1 MTTSVPVGPS
11 GHPGNNAPPRRRRRA
26 LRILAV
32 ILAAIVLLVVLAPT
46 ILSLGVFR
54 GMILARATAD
64 LPARIAV
71 DGWSLGW
78 LGPQEV
84 RGLSVETADGEKVA
98 RADRVALEQG
108 LLGLLWDRS
117 RIGAVR
123 LEEGEVWLAGVGK
136 LKDAIAAM
144 PPKPKPPGPP
154 RPEEPP
160 TLPAAVHLKHIFL
173 RGDKFVVHVEQAD
186 LEPQAGSAGDHVQA
200 SLLVQSGGMGGLGG
214 KAAIGLDLE
223 GLRADWRGWDALGI
237 AGTLK
242 TERLPVAAILGLA
255 AELRKIGTL
264 PIFHIFRRKNGENGK
279 RPHFPWEGWLA
290 TSADFR
296 RERNGA
302 LSADIAC
309 EGDGLILT
317 GQPLKGDRVTLK
329 TLHLDAK
336 ASYATDRLAI
346 DRLNFKC
353 PVAEAEAR
361 GYLTMASAAGEPP
374 TGNLTGRLSA
384 DLAPLANMLRNTLNL
399 QKDITVDSGRLAAA
413 VEIKADDKTASLRT
427 TAQVTDLRGRRG
439 SQAIT
444 LSQVSLVA
452 DVDRDRVAWATVAVQ
467 RDVAALARSLRVNQ
481 LYLAAPFGTLQA
493 RGRME
498 SFILDAKFDLT
509 KTTAEV
515 GQFIDLEGRAAQG
528 SAAVHLESQG
538 DFEKGVQVAGRL
550 DLANVNLSLG
560 AGRTWQEPQGSVALA
575 AALSFDAA
583 RELAAVSLTSLA
595 VEATTAR
602 LAAKGDY
609 RRLPGPAVF
618 TGEASAA
625 GEVSRAAG
633 LADVVLAVGRRGGPP
648 GKQTAGAAGAANSQ
662 PILPAILG
670 RLAGAGGQPAE
681 GQWTLQVQAANS
693 DGKTKAEFQTEVTG
707 LSAALGPQGAA
718 PTRID
723 NLLITG
729 SAQQAEGGPWQVE
742 VKDLRLAA
750 PDVAIAASGTVTLP
764 AAGGAA
770 PTAGGAGLA
779 TATPPQAGTWAVSG
793 KLTGEGGVAQTLS
806 LADGPLALMV
816 DAAPPPAGA
825 QYGPVRAAAGN
836 PSGIRSARD
845 FVHRLSAAGASP
857 AQGRW
862 KLSATAEG
870 ATGKTKAEFQTEVTG
885 LAMLLDPKH
894 TRPLSVASASA
905 TGTAEQ
911 DEAGAWHVVLTDCRA
926 AAPEIAFAARADVML
941 PPDFSTSALTGS
953 AAAQANV
960 NLAALTQ
967 TLRSFGIMIMPEGT
981 ETSGSATV
989 VLSAK
994 TGADRRI
1001 EAGATLKAADLAVAW
1016 AEDRRFAQ
1024 PSLNVAVTAAAV
1036 RDARGA
1042 ITEVN
1047 VTQWTVEAPAGR
1059 LEGAAAL
1066 KPSGNTWAYRVTA
1079 AGEGDVALLA
1089 QTVASATGGK
1099 AQAIR
1104 GRWKIAR
1111 GALDAGPAGQVI
1123 DLAASATDLVVPP
1136 ESGSSA
1142 AREFRLADV
1151 TLDAAAAV
1159 APDGGIDVKRA
1170 TVVGPGLTV
1179 KAAGTA
1185 RLPQTPG
1192 GAVAADG
1199 TVVLKADLAE
1209 LAKVLQ
1215 PFGLLAPE
1223 SRLAGTADFDGKVAS
1238 EASGIGGSG
1247 ALAVTGLD
1255 VSLAE
1260 AGIVLKEPQAALP
1273 LTVRYA
1279 SREKR
1284 WTAAIAGLSSALAKG
1299 NVSGSWTEAAS
1310 APAIQVDCNVAIDG
1324 AKLTAA
1330 LGKNLPAGLA
1340 LSGPWRVAAR
1350 VAGPLPS
1357 AGPWNQRIAGLAGDG
1372 TIGVATF
1379 QYEKLSGGNG
1389 TIRWRLAGGVIS
1401 IADPAQPSP
1410 LVLAGGRMNLAAR
1423 VDLRGPVARLVI
1435 PQALRLLEDVP
1446 LSDPGVQDYVKFGS
1460 AVLAGSVNP
1469 QGRLGL
1475 EIDSLDLPL
1484 AAAEKN
1490 KAVGTGRFWID
1501 RFQTQLSGPL
1511 ATFLASYGTPSQ
1523 SPVQKFGPVLV
1534 RLEGGVLRIS
1544 EHSLLLSQDT
1554 TLLFHGNI
1562 GLDRQLDFEVNF
1574 PLSAKMLARFG
1585 ASTSA
1590 MPYLVDQK
1598 ISVPLTGTLDKMH
1611 LDDRVV
1617 AKRLGE
1623 MALEALKRRAVQ
1635 ELGNLL
1641 RDSLKLKK

>member
-1 MTTSVPVGPS
+1 MTTRIPVGPS
-11 GHPGNNAPPRRRRRA
+11 GHPGDDAPPRRRRRA
-26 LRILAV
+26 LRILAI
-32 ILAAIVLLVVLAPT
+32 ILAAIVLLVALAPT
-46 ILSLGVFR
+46 ILSLGLFR

-98 RADRVALEQG
+98 RADLVALEQG

-144 PPKPKPPGPP
+144 PPKPKPPEPP

-160 TLPAAVHLKHIFL
+160 TLPAAVHLKHVFL
-173 RGDKFVVHVEQAD
+173 HGDKFAVHMEQAD
-186 LEPQAGSAGDHVQA
+186 LEPQAGAAGDHVQA
-200 SLLVQSGGMGGLGG
+200 SLLVQSGGMGGMGG

-242 TERLPVAAILGLA
+242 TERLPAAAILGLA
-255 AELRKIGTL
+255 AELGTNL
-264 PIFHIFRRKNGENGK
+264 DG
-279 RPHFPWEGWLA
+279 EGWLA

-302 LSADIAC
+302 LSADIVC

-317 GQPLKGDRVTLK
+317 GQPLKGDRVALE

-336 ASYATDRLAI
+336 ASYDTDRLEI

-399 QKDITVDSGRLAAA
+399 QKDITVDAGRLEAAL
-413 VEIKADDKTASLRT
+413 EIKADEKTASLRT

-452 DVDRDRVAWATVAVQ
+452 DVDRERPAPGVAVQ
-467 RDVAALARSLRVNQ
+467 RDVVALARSLRVNQ
-481 LYLAAPFGTLQA
+481 LYLAAPLGTLQA

-528 SAAVHLESQG
+528 SAIVHLESQG

-583 RELAAVSLTSLA
+583 RELAAVSVTSVT

-633 LADVVLAVGRRGGPP
+633 LADVVLAVGRLGDSVAWA
-648 GKQTAGAAGAANSQ
+648 TAAGTANSRG
-662 PILPAILG
+662 ILPAILG
-670 RLAGAGGQPAE
+670 RLAGAGGKPAE
-681 GQWTLQVQAANS
+681 GQWTLQARAANS

-718 PTRID
+718 QTRID
-723 NLLITG
+723 NLIILG

-750 PDVAIAASGTVTLP
+750 PDLAIAASGTVTLP
-764 AAGGAA
+764 AAPAAMPAAGGAA
-770 PTAGGAGLA
+770 MPAAGGAAGGPVAWA
-779 TATPPQAGTWAVSG
+779 TAWAVSG

-825 QYGPVRAAAGN
+825 QYGPVRAAASK
-836 PSGIRSARD
+836 PSGIQSARD

-870 ATGKTKAEFQTEVTG
+870 ATGKTKAEFQSEVTG
-885 LAMLLDPKH
+885 LALLLDPKH
-894 TRPLSVASASA
+894 ARPLSVASASA

-911 DEAGAWHVVLTDCRA
+911 TEAGAWHVVLTDCRS

-960 NLAALTQ
+960 NLAAMTQ
-967 TLRSFGIMIMPEGT
+967 TLRSFGVMPEGT

-994 TGADRRI
+994 AGADRRI
-1001 EAGATLKAADLAVAW
+1001 EAGATVKAADLAVAW

-1284 WTAAIAGLSSALAKG
+1284 WTAALAGISSTLARG
-1299 NVSGSWTEAAS
+1299 NASGSWTESAAG
-1310 APAIQVDCNVAIDG
+1310 PAIQGECDLAIDG
-1324 AKLTAA
+1324 AQLTAA
-1330 LGKNLPAGLA
+1330 LGKNLPPGLR

-1350 VAGPLPS
+1350 AAGPLPP

-1379 QYEKLSGGNG
+1379 QYEKLSGGSG
-1389 TIRWRLAGGVIS
+1389 TIRWRLASGVIS

-1410 LVLAGGRMNLAAR
+1410 LVLAGGKLNLAAR

-1460 AVLAGSVNP
+1460 AVLAASVNP
-1469 QGRLGL
+1469 EGRLGM
-1475 EIDSLDLPL
+1475 EINSLDLPL

-1501 RFQTQLSGPL
+1501 NFQTQLSGPL
-1511 ATFLASYGTPSQ
+1511 ATFLASYGTPTQ

-1562 GLDRQLDFEVNF
+1562 GLDRQMDFEVNF
-1574 PLSAKMLARFG
+1574 PLSEKMLARFG

>member
-1 MTTSVPVGPS
+1 MTTHNTAGPS
-11 GHPGNNAPPRRRRRA
+11 GQGGAAAPRRPGRRA
-26 LRILAV
+26 LRILAI
-32 ILAAIVLLVVLAPT
+32 ILAAIVLVVALAPT
-46 ILSLGVFR
+46 ILSLGLFK

-71 DGWSLGW
+71 QGWSLGW
-78 LGPQEV
+78 LGSQEV

-98 RADRVALEQG
+98 RADRVALDQG
-108 LLGLLWDRS
+108 LLSLLWDRS

-123 LEEGEVWLAGVGK
+123 LEGGEVWLVGVSK
-136 LKDAIAAM
+136 LQEAIAAM
-144 PPKPKPPGPP
+144 PPKPKPPEPP

-160 TLPAAVHLKHIFL
+160 TLPAAVHLKDVLL
-173 RGDKFVVHVEQAD
+173 RGDKFAVQVEQAD

-200 SLLVQSGGMGGLGG
+200 SLLVQWGGRGG
-214 KAAIGLDLE
+214 KAVIGLDLE
-223 GLRADWRGWDALGI
+223 GLRADWRGWEALGV

-255 AELRKIGTL
+255 AQLGTNL
-264 PIFHIFRRKNGENGK
+264 DG
-279 RPHFPWEGWLA
+279 EGWLA
-290 TSADFR
+290 TSGDFR
-296 RERNGA
+296 RGRNGA
-302 LSADIAC
+302 LSADITC
-309 EGDGLILT
+309 DGDGLIVT
-317 GQPLKGDRVTLK
+317 GQPLKGDRVALE
-329 TLHLDAK
+329 TLHLDAN
-336 ASYATDRLAI
+336 ASYATDRLEI

-353 PVAEAEAR
+353 PVAEAKAR

-374 TGNLTGRLSA
+374 TGNLTGHVGA
-384 DLAPLANMLRNTLNL
+384 DLAPLANMLRHTLAL
-399 QKDITVDSGRLAAA
+399 QKDITVDDGRLEAA
-413 VEIKADDKTASLRT
+413 VEIKSDDKTAALRT
-427 TAQVTDLRGRRG
+427 TTKVTGLRGRRG
-439 SQAIT
+439 NQAIT
-444 LSQVSLVA
+444 LSEWSLVA
-452 DVDRDRVAWATVAVQ
+452 DVDRERPAAGAPPQ
-467 RDVAALARSLRVNQ
+467 RDVMALARSLRVNQ
-481 LYLAAPFGTLQA
+481 LYLVAGFGTLQA

-528 SAAVHLESQG
+528 SAVLHLESQG

-550 DLANVNLSLG
+550 DLADVALVLG
-560 AGRTWQEPQGSVALA
+560 AGRTWQEPQGSVTLA

-583 RELAAVSLTSLA
+583 RELAAVSVTNLA

-633 LADVVLAVGRRGGPP
+633 LADVVLAAMSAGESPGAKKAAPAEGPDP
-648 GKQTAGAAGAANSQ
+648 QR
-662 PILPAILG
+662 ILAVLLA
-670 RLAGAGGQPAE
+670 RLAGTGRKPAE
-681 GQWTLQVQAANS
+681 GQWTLQAQAANT
-693 DGKTKAEFQTEVTG
+693 DGKTLAAVLRAEVTG

-729 SAQQAEGGPWQVE
+729 SVQQAEGGPWQVE

-750 PDVAIAASGTVTLP
+750 PEVAIAASGTVTLP
-764 AAGGAA
+764 AAPAA
-770 PTAGGAGLA
+770 TPTAGGTVPPAGAAGLA
-779 TATPPQAGTWAVSG
+779 TASPRQAGPWAVSG

-806 LADGPLALMV
+806 LADGPLALLV
-816 DAAPPPAGA
+816 DAALPPAA
-825 QYGPVRAAAGN
+825 AAAGG

-845 FVHRLSAAGASP
+845 FVRRLSAAGASP

-870 ATGKTKAEFQTEVTG
+870 ATGKTNAEFQTEVTG

-894 TRPLSVASASA
+894 ARPFAVASASA

-911 DEAGAWHVVLTDCRA
+911 DAAGAWHVVLTDCRA
-926 AAPEIAFAARADVML
+926 AAPEIALAARADVTL

-960 NLAALTQ
+960 NLAAMTQ
-967 TLRSFGIMIMPEGT
+967 TLRSFGIMPEGT
-981 ETSGSATV
+981 AAAGSATV

-994 TGADRRI
+994 GGADRRI
-1001 EAGATLKAADLAVAW
+1001 EAVATVKAADFAIAW

-1024 PSLNVAVTAAAV
+1024 PSLDAAVTATAA
-1036 RDARGA
+1036 RDDKGA
-1042 ITEVN
+1042 LTEVN
-1047 VTQWTVEAPAGR
+1047 VTQWTVEAAAGR

-1089 QTVASATGGK
+1089 QTVAAATGGK

-1111 GALDAGPAGQVI
+1111 GAFDIGPAGQII

-1136 ESGSSA
+1136 ESGSIA
-1142 AREFRLADV
+1142 AKEFRLADV
-1151 TLDAAAAV
+1151 TLDAAATV

-1170 TVVGPGLTV
+1170 TLIGPGLTA

-1192 GAVAADG
+1192 GTVAADG
-1199 TVVLKADLAE
+1199 TVGLKADLAE

-1247 ALAVTGLD
+1247 TLAVTGLD

-1284 WTAAIAGLSSALAKG
+1284 WTAALAGLSSALAKG
-1299 NVSGSWTEAAS
+1299 NASGSWTEAA
-1310 APAIQVDCNVAIDG
+1310 AGPAIQGECDLTLDG
-1324 AKLTAA
+1324 ERLTEA
-1330 LGKNLPAGLA
+1330 LGKNLPAGLR

-1350 VAGPLPS
+1350 VAGPLPP
-1357 AGPWNQRIAGLAGDG
+1357 AGAWNQRIAGLAGDG
-1372 TIGVATF
+1372 TLGVAAF
-1379 QYEKLSGGNG
+1379 QYEKLAGGNG
-1389 TIRWRLAGGVIS
+1389 TLRWRLADGVIS
-1401 IADPAQPSP
+1401 IADPAQPNQ

-1475 EIDSLDLPL
+1475 EISSLDLPL

-1490 KAVGTGRFWID
+1490 KIIGAGRFWID
-1501 RFQTQLSGPL
+1501 NFQTQLSGPL
-1511 ATFLASYGTPSQ
+1511 ATFLASYGTPTQ

-1554 TLLFHGNI
+1554 TLLFRGNI
-1562 GLDRQLDFEVNF
+1562 GLDRQMDFEVNV
-1574 PLSAKMLARFG
+1574 PLSEKMLARFG

-1635 ELGNLL
+1635 EFGNLL
-1641 RDSLKLKK
+1641 RDGLKPKK

>member
-1 MTTSVPVGPS
+1 MTTRIPAGPS
-11 GHPGNNAPPRRRRRA
+11 GHPGDDAPPRRRRRA
-26 LRILAV
+26 LRILAI

-46 ILSLGVFR
+46 ILSLGVFK

-98 RADRVALEQG
+98 RTDRVALDQG
-108 LLGLLWDRS
+108 LLSLLWNRS

-144 PPKPKPPGPP
+144 PPKPKPPGPAQ
-154 RPEEPP
+154 PEEPP

-173 RGDKFVVHVEQAD
+173 HGDKFAVQVEQAD

-200 SLLVQSGGMGGLGG
+200 SLLVQSGGLGG

-223 GLRADWRGWDALGI
+223 GLRADWRGWDALGV

-255 AELRKIGTL
+255 AELGTSL
-264 PIFHIFRRKNGENGK
+264 EG
-279 RPHFPWEGWLA
+279 EGWLA
-290 TSADFR
+290 TSAAFQ

-317 GQPLKGDRVTLK
+317 GRPLKGDRVTLK
-329 TLHLDAK
+329 TLHLDTK

-399 QKDITVDSGRLAAA
+399 QKDITVDSGRLEAT
-413 VEIKADDKTASLRT
+413 VEIKSDDKTASLRT
-427 TAQVTDLRGRRG
+427 TTQVTDLRGRRG
-439 SQAIT
+439 GQAIT

-452 DVDRDRVAWATVAVQ
+452 NVDRERPAPGAAAQ
-467 RDVAALARSLRVNQ
+467 RDIVALARSLRVNQ
-481 LYLAAPFGTLQA
+481 LYLAAPFGTVQA

-528 SAAVHLESQG
+528 SAALHLESKG

-550 DLANVNLSLG
+550 DLADVALVLG
-560 AGRTWQEPQGSVALA
+560 AGHTWQEPHGSVALA

-583 RELAAVSLTSLA
+583 RELAAVSLTSLT

-633 LADVVLAVGRRGGPP
+633 LADVVLAVAGPGRSP
-648 GKQTAGAAGAANSQ
+648 GKQTAGAAGVANSRG
-662 PILPAILG
+662 ILPALLG
-670 RLAGAGGQPAE
+670 RLAGDGGKPAE
-681 GQWTLQVQAANS
+681 GQWTLQAQAANA
-693 DGKTKAEFQTEVTG
+693 DGKTLAAVLHAEVTG

-718 PTRID
+718 QTRID
-723 NLLITG
+723 NLIITA
-729 SAQQAEGGPWQVE
+729 SARQAEGGPWQVE
-742 VKDLRLAA
+742 VKELRLAA

-764 AAGGAA
+764 AAPAA
-770 PTAGGAGLA
+770 PPAGGAGLA

-825 QYGPVRAAAGN
+825 AAGN

-870 ATGKTKAEFQTEVTG
+870 ATGRTKTEFQTEVTG

-894 TRPLSVASASA
+894 ARPLSVASASA

-911 DEAGAWHVVLTDCRA
+911 DEAGAWHVVLTDCRG

-960 NLAALTQ
+960 NLAAMMQ
-967 TLRSFGIMIMPEGT
+967 TLRSFGVMPEGT

-994 TGADRRI
+994 AGADRRI
-1001 EAGATLKAADLAVAW
+1001 EAGATVKAADLAVAW
-1016 AEDRRFAQ
+1016 AEDRKVTQ
-1024 PSLNVAVTAAAV
+1024 PSLIAAVTAAAA
-1036 RDARGA
+1036 RDDKGA
-1042 ITEVN
+1042 LTEVN

-1089 QTVASATGGK
+1089 QTVAAATGGK

-1104 GRWKIAR
+1104 GRWKISR
-1111 GALDAGPAGQVI
+1111 GAIDAGPAGQVI

-1151 TLDAAAAV
+1151 SIDAAAAV

-1170 TVVGPGLTV
+1170 TVAGPGLTV

-1185 RLPQTPG
+1185 RLPQAPG
-1192 GAVAADG
+1192 GALAADG
-1199 TVVLKADLAE
+1199 TVLLKADLAE

-1299 NVSGSWTEAAS
+1299 NISGSWTESAS

-1324 AKLTAA
+1324 ERLTAA
-1330 LGKNLPAGLA
+1330 LGKNLPQGLR
-1340 LSGPWRVAAR
+1340 LSGPWRVAGRA
-1350 VAGPLPS
+1350 AGPLPS

-1389 TIRWRLAGGVIS
+1389 TIRWRLASGVIS

-1423 VDLRGPVARLVI
+1423 VDLKGPVARLVI

-1511 ATFLASYGTPSQ
+1511 ATFLASYGTPTQ

-1574 PLSAKMLARFG
+1574 PLSEKMLARYG
-1585 ASTSA
+1585 AGTKA

-1641 RDSLKLKK
+1641 RDSLKPKK

>member
-1 MTTSVPVGPS
+1 MTTSNTAGPS
-11 GHPGNNAPPRRRRRA
+11 GHPGDDAPPRRRRRA
-26 LRILAV
+26 LRIL
-32 ILAAIVLLVVLAPT
+32 IIIPAAIVLLVVLAPT
-46 ILSLGVFR
+46 ILSLGPFK

-78 LGPQEV
+78 LGSQEG

-98 RADRVALEQG
+98 RADLVALDQG
-108 LLGLLWDRS
+108 LLSLLWDRS

-144 PPKPKPPGPP
+144 PPKPKPPEPP

-160 TLPAAVHLKHIFL
+160 TLPAAVHLKHVFL
-173 RGDKFVVHVEQAD
+173 RGDKFAVQVEQAD

-200 SLLVQSGGMGGLGG
+200 SLMVESGGLGG
-214 KAAIGLDLE
+214 KAEIGLDLE
-223 GLRADWRGWDALGI
+223 GLRADWRGWDALGV

-255 AELRKIGTL
+255 AELGTNL
-264 PIFHIFRRKNGENGK
+264 DG
-279 RPHFPWEGWLA
+279 EGWLA
-290 TSADFR
+290 TSGTFR
-296 RERNGA
+296 RGRNGA
-302 LSADIAC
+302 LSADITTC
-309 EGDGLILT
+309 EGDGLIVT
-317 GQPLKGDRVTLK
+317 GQPLKGDRVTLEV
-329 TLHLDAK
+329 LHLDAK
-336 ASYATDRLAI
+336 ASYAADRLEI

-353 PVAEAEAR
+353 PVAEAKAR

-374 TGNLTGRLSA
+374 TGNLTGSLSA
-384 DLAPLANMLRNTLNL
+384 NLAPLANMLRNTLSL
-399 QKDITVDSGRLAAA
+399 QKDITVDAGRLEAAI
-413 VEIKADDKTASLRT
+413 EIKADEKTASLRT
-427 TAQVTDLRGRRG
+427 TTKVIDLRGRRAG
-439 SQAIT
+439 QPIT
-444 LSQVSLVA
+444 ISPVSLVA
-452 DVDRDRVAWATVAVQ
+452 DVDRDRPAPGAAAQ
-467 RDVAALARSLRVNQ
+467 RDVAVLARSLRVNQ
-481 LYLAAPFGTLQA
+481 LYLTAGFGTLQA

-498 SFILDAKFDLT
+498 SFILDAKLDLT

-528 SAAVHLESQG
+528 SAIVHLESQG
-538 DFEKGVQVAGRL
+538 DLEKGVQVAGRL
-550 DLANVNLSLG
+550 DLAAVNLSLG
-560 AGRTWQEPQGSVALA
+560 AGRTWQEPQGSVTLA

-583 RELAAVSLTSLA
+583 RELAAVSVTNLA

-633 LADVVLAVGRRGGPP
+633 LADVVLAVMGAGESPGAKKAAPAEGPDP
-648 GKQTAGAAGAANSQ
+648 QR
-662 PILPAILG
+662 ILALLLE
-670 RLAGAGGQPAE
+670 RLAGAGRKPAE
-681 GQWTLQVQAANS
+681 GQWTLQARAVNT
-693 DGKTKAEFQTEVTG
+693 DGKTSAPVLRAEVTG
-707 LSAALGPQGAA
+707 LVAALGPQGAA
-718 PTRID
+718 LTRID
-723 NLLITG
+723 NLVITG
-729 SAQQAEGGPWQVE
+729 SAQQAKGGPWQVE

-750 PDVAIAASGTVTLP
+750 RDLAIAASGTVTLP
-764 AAGGAA
+764 AAPAATPAAGGTAPPGGAA
-770 PTAGGAGLA
+770 GA
-779 TATPPQAGTWAVSG
+779 WAVSG

-825 QYGPVRAAAGN
+825 AAGN
-836 PSGIRSARD
+836 PSGIQSVRD

-894 TRPLSVASASA
+894 ARPLSVASASA

-911 DEAGAWHVVLTDCRA
+911 TEAGAWHVVLTDCRG
-926 AAPEIAFAARADVML
+926 AAPEVAFAARADVTL

-960 NLAALTQ
+960 NLAAMTQ
-967 TLRSFGIMIMPEGT
+967 TLRSFGIMPEGT

-994 TGADRRI
+994 AGADRRI
-1001 EAGATLKAADLAVAW
+1001 EAGATVKAADLAVAW
-1016 AEDRRFAQ
+1016 AEDRRITQ
-1024 PSLNVAVTAAAV
+1024 PSLNAAVTAAAA
-1036 RDARGA
+1036 RDDKGA
-1042 ITEVN
+1042 LTEVN
-1047 VTQWTVEAPAGR
+1047 VTQWTVEAPTGR
-1059 LEGAAAL
+1059 LEGTAAL
-1066 KPSGNTWAYRVTA
+1066 KPSGNTWAYRVTGT
-1079 AGEGDVALLA
+1079 GEGDVALLA

-1136 ESGSSA
+1136 ESGDSA
-1142 AREFRLADV
+1142 AKEFRLADV
-1151 TLDAAAAV
+1151 SLDAAAAF
-1159 APDGGIDVKRA
+1159 APDGAIDVKRA
-1170 TVVGPGLTV
+1170 TLIGPGLTA

-1247 ALAVTGLD
+1247 TLAVTGLD
-1255 VSLAE
+1255 VSLAG

-1284 WTAAIAGLSSALAKG
+1284 WTAALAGISSALAKG
-1299 NVSGSWTEAAS
+1299 NASGSWTES
-1310 APAIQVDCNVAIDG
+1310 AGGPAIQGECDLAIDG
-1324 AKLTAA
+1324 AKLTEA

-1350 VAGPLPS
+1350 VAGPLPP

-1372 TIGVATF
+1372 TIGVGRF
-1379 QYEKLSGGNG
+1379 QYEKLAGGNG
-1389 TIRWRLAGGVIS
+1389 TLRWRLASGVIS
-1401 IADPAQPSP
+1401 IADPAQPSQ

-1423 VDLRGPVARLVI
+1423 VDLKGPVARLVI

-1446 LSDPGVQDYVKFGS
+1446 LSDPGVQDYAKFGS

-1469 QGRLGL
+1469 QGRLGM

-1490 KAVGTGRFWID
+1490 KAIGAGRFWID
-1501 RFQTQLSGPL
+1501 NFQTQLSGPL

-1562 GLDRQLDFEVNF
+1562 GLDRQMDFEVNF
-1574 PLSAKMLARFG
+1574 PMSERMLARFG

-1623 MALEALKRRAVQ
+1623 MMLEAAKRRAVQ
-1635 ELGNLL
+1635 EFGNLL
-1641 RDSLKLKK
+1641 RDGLKLKK

>member
-1 MTTSVPVGPS
+1 D
-11 GHPGNNAPPRRRRRA
+11 
-26 LRILAV
+26 
-32 ILAAIVLLVVLAPT
+32 VV
-46 ILSLGVFR
+46 
-54 GMILARATAD
+54 
-64 LPARIAV
+64 
-71 DGWSLGW
+71 
-78 LGPQEV
+78 
-84 RGLSVETADGEKVA
+84 
-98 RADRVALEQG
+98 
-108 LLGLLWDRS
+108 
-117 RIGAVR
+117 
-123 LEEGEVWLAGVGK
+123 
-136 LKDAIAAM
+136 
-144 PPKPKPPGPP
+144 
-154 RPEEPP
+154 
-160 TLPAAVHLKHIFL
+160 
-173 RGDKFVVHVEQAD
+173 
-186 LEPQAGSAGDHVQA
+186 
-200 SLLVQSGGMGGLGG
+200 
-214 KAAIGLDLE
+214 
-223 GLRADWRGWDALGI
+223 
-237 AGTLK
+237 
-242 TERLPVAAILGLA
+242 
-255 AELRKIGTL
+255 
-264 PIFHIFRRKNGENGK
+264 
-279 RPHFPWEGWLA
+279 
-290 TSADFR
+290 
-296 RERNGA
+296 
-302 LSADIAC
+302 
-309 EGDGLILT
+309 
-317 GQPLKGDRVTLK
+317 
-329 TLHLDAK
+329 
-336 ASYATDRLAI
+336 
-346 DRLNFKC
+346 
-353 PVAEAEAR
+353 
-361 GYLTMASAAGEPP
+361 
-374 TGNLTGRLSA
+374 
-384 DLAPLANMLRNTLNL
+384 
-399 QKDITVDSGRLAAA
+399 
-413 VEIKADDKTASLRT
+413 
-427 TAQVTDLRGRRG
+427 
-439 SQAIT
+439 
-444 LSQVSLVA
+444 
-452 DVDRDRVAWATVAVQ
+452 
-467 RDVAALARSLRVNQ
+467 ALARSLRVNQ
-481 LYLAAPFGTLQA
+481 LSLAAPFGTLQA

-538 DFEKGVQVAGRL
+538 DFEKGVRVAGRL
-550 DLANVNLSLG
+550 DLADVALVLG
-560 AGRTWQEPQGSVALA
+560 AGRTWQEPQGSVTLA

-583 RELAAVSLTSLA
+583 RELAAVSVTNLA

-609 RRLPGPAVF
+609 RRLPGPAIF

-633 LADVVLAVGRRGGPP
+633 LADVILAVAGTGQPVAWA
-648 GKQTAGAAGAANSQ
+648 TAAEAANSRG
-662 PILPAILG
+662 ILPALLG
-670 RLAGAGGQPAE
+670 RLAGAGGKPAE
-681 GQWTLQVQAANS
+681 GQWTLQVRAANS
-693 DGKTKAEFQTEVTG
+693 DGKTLAAVLRAEVTG

-723 NLLITG
+723 NLTIAG

-750 PDVAIAASGTVTLP
+750 PDLAIAASGTVTLP
-764 AAGGAA
+764 AAPAATLPAGGAA
-770 PTAGGAGLA
+770 PPAGA
-779 TATPPQAGTWAVSG
+779 AGTWAVSG

-806 LADGPLALMV
+806 LADGPLALMA

-825 QYGPVRAAAGN
+825 AAGN
-836 PSGIRSARD
+836 PSAIQSVRD

-911 DEAGAWHVVLTDCRA
+911 TEAGAWHVVLTDGRLTT
-926 AAPEIAFAARADVML
+926 PEINLAARADVTL
-941 PPDFSTSALTGS
+941 PADFKVDALSGDV
-953 AAAQANV
+953 AAQANV
-960 NLAALTQ
+960 SLTAATK
-967 TLRSFGIMIMPEGT
+967 TLRSFGFMPEGT
-981 ETSGSATV
+981 EAAGTAAFRLMV
-989 VLSAK
+989 KAV
-994 TGADRRI
+994 ADRGI
-1001 EAGATLKAADLAVAW
+1001 EGGVMVQARDLAVAW
-1016 AEDRRFAQ
+1016 AEDRKISQ
-1024 PSLNVAVTAAAV
+1024 PNLDGSLTATV
-1036 RDARGA
+1036 LRDAKGGV
-1042 ITEVN
+1042 TEVSIDHCLIQ
-1047 VTQWTVEAPAGR
+1047 TAMGR
-1059 LEGAAAL
+1059 LEGAAKLTRA
-1066 KPSGNTWAYRVTA
+1066 GEAWAYHVTA
-1079 AGEGDVALLA
+1079 DGDGDIEQLA
-1089 QTVASATGGK
+1089 QIVAGATGGK
-1099 AQAIR
+1099 PSVVR
-1104 GRWKIAR
+1104 GQWELKGEFDQTA
-1111 GALDAGPAGQVI
+1111 AGQSI
-1123 DLAASATDLVVPP
+1123 NIAAKATDLVVPP
-1136 ESGSSA
+1136 ESGSGA

-1151 TLDAAAAV
+1151 SIGAAAAF
-1159 APDGGIDVKRA
+1159 APDGAIDVKRA
-1170 TVVGPGLTV
+1170 TLVGPGLTV

-1215 PFGLLAPE
+1215 PFGLLAPK

-1284 WTAAIAGLSSALAKG
+1284 WTAALAGLSSALATG
-1299 NVSGSWTEAAS
+1299 NLSASWTESAS

-1324 AKLTAA
+1324 ERLTAA

-1350 VAGPLPS
+1350 VAGPLPP

-1372 TIGVATF
+1372 TIAVARF

-1389 TIRWRLAGGVIS
+1389 SLRWRLASGVIS
-1401 IADPAQPSP
+1401 IADPAQPSQ

-1501 RFQTQLSGPL
+1501 NFQTQLSGPL
-1511 ATFLASYGTPSQ
+1511 ATFLASYGTPTQ

-1574 PLSAKMLARFG
+1574 PLSEKMLARFG
-1585 ASTSA
+1585 ASTTA

-1623 MALEALKRRAVQ
+1623 MVLEAAKRRAVQ
-1635 ELGNLL
+1635 EFGNLL
-1641 RDSLKLKK
+1641 RDGLKLKK